1 MLEPTT
7 LNSFPD
13 CSDPL
18 PAPVVVN
25 REPEYKISH
34 IINSKID
41 RQQQCKLLY
50 KVFWLGYESTDQE
63 FDWLPAIKL
72 EHAPELITDF
82 HAAYL
87 DKPGPLANL

>member
-7 LNSFPD
+7 PNSFPD

-18 PAPVVVN
+18 PAPVVVD
-25 REPEYKISH
+25 REPEYEISC
-34 IINSKID
+34 IVDSKID
-41 RQQQCKLLY
+41 CRQQCKLLY
-50 KVFWLGYESTDQE
+50 KVFWLGYKGTDQE
-63 FDWLPAIKL
+63 FDWLPAIEL
-72 EHAPELITDF
+72 EHALELITDF

>member
-7 LNSFPD
+7 PNSFPD
-13 CSDPL
+13 QSDPP

-25 REPEYKISH
+25 GEPEYKISR
-34 IINSKID
+34 IIDLKID
-41 RQQQCKLLY
+41 CRQQCKLLY
-50 KVFWLGYESTDQE
+50 KVFWLGYEGTDQE
-63 FDWLPAIKL
+63 FNWLPAIEL

-82 HAAYL
+82 HAAYP